1 MGLFDSLGDWTSLL
15 NTGVNAVSAYN
26 AYGAQQDASALA
38 NKTFDT
44 IAGSTAKQDEIAQ
57 ELFDRYKQTYWPM
70 EDKQV
75 ALQNDWM
82 DRYTPEIQQ
91 QAWDNYEGELALQ
104 PQYQQVE
111 QGLLDQA
118 SISAQDWGDQYAEK
132 AHADVQSSFDA
143 NRQSTQRALGRL
155 GIDPTSGRS
164 LNALNSGMDVAQS
177 LADVSGQNAAMTQG
191 YDTSWNRGAGALG
204 FKMGNTIPQQTTAAS
219 GSGLASTALSGM
231 GSANASNNSLL
242 NSALSSA
249 GAGSKAFGASTSA
262 LLGTGSGS
270 VQAGLSGA
278 QNILSGY
285 A

>member
-1 MGLFDSLGDWTSLL
+1 
-15 NTGVNAVSAYN
+15 
-26 AYGAQQDASALA
+26 
-38 NKTFDT
+38 
-44 IAGSTAKQDEIAQ
+44 
-57 ELFDRYKQTYWPM
+57 M

-75 ALQNDWM
+75 ELQNSWM

-91 QAWDNYEGELALQ
+91 QAWDNYKGELDLQ

-132 AHADVQSSFDA
+132 AHADVQNSFDA

-191 YDTSWNRGAGALG
+191 YDTAWNRGAGALG
-204 FKMGNTIPQQTTAAS
+204 FKMGNTIPQQQSVPS
-219 GSGLASTALSGM
+219 GGNLASQALSGM
-231 GSANASNNSLL
+231 GSANTTNTNLM
-242 NSALSSA
+242 NSALASA

-262 LLGTGSGS
+262 LLGTGTGS
-270 VQAGLSGA
+270 IQSGLSGA

>member
-15 NTGVNAVSAYN
+15 NTGINAVNAVNSYN
-26 AYGAQQDASALA
+26 AASDASALA

-44 IAGSTAKQDEIAQ
+44 IAGSTAKQDAIAQ
-57 ELFDRYKQTYWPM
+57 ELFDRYKATYWPM

-75 ALQNDWM
+75 ALQKSWM

-91 QAWDNYEGELALQ
+91 QAWDNYKGELDLQ
-104 PQYQQVE
+104 PQYQGIE
-111 QGLLDQA
+111 QGLINQA
-118 SISAQDWGDQYAEK
+118 DMTPEEWGKMFAEK
-132 AHADVQSSFDA
+132 AHTDVQTSFDA

-177 LADVSGQNAAMTQG
+177 LADVSGQNSALTQG
-191 YDTSWNRGAGALG
+191 FDTAWNRGAGALG
-204 FKMGNTIPQQTTAAS
+204 FKMGNTIPQQTTAPS
-219 GSGLASTALSGM
+219 GSGLAGQALSGM
-231 GSANASNNSLL
+231 GSANASNQALL

-270 VQAGLSGA
+270 IKSGLTGVN
-278 QNILSGY
+278 NILSGY

>member
-15 NTGVNAVSAYN
+15 NTGVNAVNAYN
-26 AYGAQQDASALA
+26 SYSASQDASALA

-44 IAGSTAKQDEIAQ
+44 IAGSTAKQDQIAQ

-75 ALQNDWM
+75 ELQNSWM

-91 QAWDNYEGELALQ
+91 QAWDNYSGELALQ

-118 SISAQDWGDQYAEK
+118 SISAQDWGGQYAEK

-143 NRQSTQRALGRL
+143 NRASTQRALGRL

-177 LADVSGQNAAMTQG
+177 LADVSGQNSAMTQG
-191 YDTSWNRGAGALG
+191 YDTAWNRGAGALG
-204 FKMGNTIPQQTTAAS
+204 FKMGNQIPQQQTTPS
-219 GSGLASTALSGM
+219 GSGLASQALAGM
-231 GSANASNNSLL
+231 GSANAANNSLM

-262 LLGTGSGS
+262 LLGTGAGSIKSGM
-270 VQAGLSGA
+270 SGA